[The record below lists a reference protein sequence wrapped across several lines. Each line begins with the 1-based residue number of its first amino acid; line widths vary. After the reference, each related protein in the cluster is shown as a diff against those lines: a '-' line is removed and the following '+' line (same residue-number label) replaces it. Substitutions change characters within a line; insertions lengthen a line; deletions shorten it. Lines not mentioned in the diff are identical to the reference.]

1 MSADLVA
8 GEHST
13 RQRLLREAMRLF
25 GERGYAATSIAMIEQ
40 AAGLSPGSGS
50 LYKHFAS
57 KQELLTEGLGQLLRG
72 TEQLTSRLEQ
82 AVAGTPGE
90 AELVATMGEVARA
103 GLLRMEQDRDLN
115 RLQFRGLEAFPEL
128 MRRFRDEELSRMHS
142 ATADLL
148 AHLGTASATA
158 TTAGP
163 DPDWDAVAVVF
174 VGAVANYWL
183 LRDLYGEHPSGVDE
197 ERFVDALA
205 RVAAVFARSGEQ

>member
-1 MSADLVA
+1 MLP
-8 GEHST
+8 T

-25 GERGYAATSIAMIEQ
+25 GVRGYAATSIAMIEQ

-57 KQELLTEGLGQLLRG
+57 KQELLTEGLDQLLRG
-72 TEQLTSRLEQ
+72 TEQLTSMLEGTGG
-82 AVAGTPGE
+82 AAGPRG
-90 AELVATMGEVARA
+90 AELVATMRAVVRA
-103 GLLRMEQDRDLN
+103 GLARMEQDRDLN

-128 MRRFRDEELSRMHS
+128 MRRFRDEELSRVQR

-148 AHLGTASATA
+148 TSLGGT
-158 TTAGP
+158 GR
-163 DPDWDAVAVVF
+163 DWDAVAAVF

-183 LRDLYGEHPSGVDE
+183 LRDVYGEHPSGVDE

-205 RVAAVFARSGEQ
+205 RVAATALAPPGD